1 MNECVDHML
10 VVAQQSATT
19 VAAEDP
25 LKGEGLRQAAAT
37 GDSDKV
43 RDLMANNEPV
53 DAQDAVSKS
62 GIWFARPIRSL
73 FPKSRR
79 AEEERLFP
87 MFAVRLIGDI
97 CENTLAHLL
106 TRLFTQMHTDSLE
119 LQDGRT
125 ALHLAAKNGHSFTAM
140 LLMDCG
146 ADIRKLTEVRTSCVV
161 GFTANSDHNQPKNS

>member
-10 VVAQQSATT
+10 GVVQQSTTT

-53 DAQDAVSKS
+53 DAQDAVS
-62 GIWFARPIRSL
+62 INRDLVRPVILSL

-87 MFAVRLIGDI
+87 TFTVGWSEIHVMTTPSLIY
-97 CENTLAHLL
+97 
-106 TRLFTQMHTDSLE
+106 SLVY
-119 LQDGRT
+119 
-125 ALHLAAKNGHSFTAM
+125 S
-140 LLMDCG
+140 
-146 ADIRKLTEVRTSCVV
+146 
-161 GFTANSDHNQPKNS
+161 PKCTTG